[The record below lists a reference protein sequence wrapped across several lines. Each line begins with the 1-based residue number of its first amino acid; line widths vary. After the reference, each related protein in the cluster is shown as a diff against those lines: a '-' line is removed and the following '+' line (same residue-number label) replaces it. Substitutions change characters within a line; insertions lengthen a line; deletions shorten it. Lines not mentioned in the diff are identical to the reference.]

1 MDNRTVKISVIVLTY
16 NHEKY
21 IRQALD
27 SILMQDT
34 AFRYE
39 ILIGDDAST
48 DHTVKIIIEYASKYP
63 DIIVPFLR
71 KKNIGATKNLY
82 DLLTRAKGDYIANLE
97 GDDFWTD
104 DQKLQLQTEW
114 LEEHPEYMGCY
125 HLCKTIDENG
135 YEVRT
140 PKWVREKDFFSLKDF
155 GGVFLPGHPST
166 WIYRNIYREP
176 RYDYTVIYKAH
187 TLIAD
192 RTIATI
198 LLSQGNFGFISRT
211 MSCYRSIIKKNG
223 QNVTSKLFVEND
235 DSKLIE
241 YQLTLKL
248 EAYAQNELKVHVD
261 FSRFRRLLF
270 IKSIIKLLIKPSHKR
285 WLCAKGIISLR
296 LRAFMSV
303 KGDY

>member
-1 MDNRTVKISVIVLTY
+1 MDKLEIIVK
-16 NHEKY
+16 
-21 IRQALD
+21 ALD
-27 SILMQDT
+27 DKLAKDIVVIDMQLASPVFDTFVVCSADNERLMNALKDSVEDSM
-34 AFRYE
+34 A
-39 ILIGDDAST
+39 
-48 DHTVKIIIEYASKYP
+48 
-63 DIIVPFLR
+63 
-71 KKNIGATKNLY
+71 
-82 DLLTRAKGDYIANLE
+82 
-97 GDDFWTD
+97 
-104 DQKLQLQTEW
+104 
-114 LEEHPEYMGCY
+114 
-125 HLCKTIDENG
+125 ENG